1 MLSYILRRALWAV
14 PTLLAILALILAFLH
29 AAPGDPA
36 AMALG
41 LGGGGGGGEMSQDAQ
56 DIEAKIEEF
65 RRDNALDRSFAVQY
79 LGYLG
84 PLNVKPNG
92 HEWFGGTGE
101 KPYGGLLALDFGN
114 ELVNKSRSIGEELK
128 KRLFEVTIPLALIST
143 LLTYLF
149 AIPIGIFSANRRGT
163 KIDSGTTLF
172 LFVLYSIPVFW
183 AGLMLQIIFGKEG
196 LGWLPVIGMH
206 GKGAEQM
213 DFLPWLWDAFLHM
226 ILPVATLTYGGLA
239 YISRQ
244 MRTGMIEVLNM
255 DYIRTARAKGLAER
269 KVILKHALRNSLIPV
284 ITLFASILP
293 ILIGGSIVVE
303 YVFDLPGMGE
313 YMYSGLLQRDYNIIM
328 AVMALVSVMTLAGI
342 LLSDIAYALVDPRI
356 SYS

>member
-1 MLSYILRRALWAV
+1 LLNYILRRVLWAI
-14 PTLLAILALILAFLH
+14 PTLLAILALILGFLH

-41 LGGGGGGGEMSQDAQ
+41 LGAGGGNEMSQEGQ

-65 RRDNALDRSFAVQY
+65 RHQNALDRSFFVQY

-84 PLNVKPNG
+84 PFNVKPDG
-92 HEWFGGTGE
+92 HEWFDGTG
-101 KPYGGLLALDFGN
+101 KDPWGGLLALEFGN

-128 KRLFEVTIPLALIST
+128 LRVFEVTLPLALIST
-143 LLTYLF
+143 FLTYLF

-163 KIDSGTTLF
+163 KIDSGMTLG
-172 LFVLYSIPVFW
+172 LFVLYSVPVFW

-206 GKGAEQM
+206 DADAAQM
-213 DFLPWLWDAFLHM
+213 DLLPWLWDSFLHM
-226 ILPVATLTYGGLA
+226 ILPVITLTYGGLA

-255 DYIRTARAKGLAER
+255 DYIRTARAKGLSER

-303 YVFDLPGMGE
+303 VVFDLPGMGK
-313 YMYSGLLQRDYNIIM
+313 YMFTGLLQRDYNIIM
-328 AVMALVSVMTLAGI
+328 SVMALVSVMTLTGI
-342 LLSDIAYALVDPRI
+342 LLSDLAYAMADPRI